1 MLTRDYISRI
11 IRTFFQALELLFT
24 GKKEDEEEQEKKLE
38 ELYLTYF
45 EKSRQDFLTEKAED
59 MMVYLKEDPYY
70 LEKCG
75 MLGEVLYREFHGAE
89 DPALKENLARK
100 VIYLYDYVNN
110 HSADYSLI
118 YVNRTLELED
128 YLREVAGQQKAE

>member
-75 MLGEVLYREFHGAE
+75 MLGEVLYREFHRAE

-118 YVNRTLELED
+118 YVKRTLELED